1 MNARLAL
8 VAVFALLLHP
18 HLTGPAHGLSV
29 TIPPAWIAAAAI
41 TLACLVLAWLASR
54 SLMGFTVR
62 RTPA

>member
-1 MNARLAL
+1 VNPRLAVIAL
-8 VAVFALLLHP
+8 VAIFLHP
-18 HLTGPAHGLSV
+18 RITGPAHGLSV

-54 SLMGFTVR
+54 FLMGFTVR